1 MFINNKN
8 DIMTTYIRY
17 DAKRAASTVT
27 GDYLNFIASTLDI
40 MDQQEDFKGY
50 YLIMDNAPIHKH
62 KDIKLYVESCG
73 YGGMNLPPYSPGLS
87 PIEQL
92 WSVCKS
98 KLKREA
104 PLKEK
109 YLTLRIR
116 EACSNAAIND
126 LKDFCRYS
134 LKKFDDCLEPK
145 PV

>member
-1 MFINNKN
+1 
-8 DIMTTYIRY
+8 MTTYIRY

-73 YGGMNLPPYSPGLS
+73 YGGMHLPPYSPGLS

-92 WSVCKS
+92 WSVCKRNGGGGLGLRLHS
-98 KLKREA
+98 DLIHGYIEPCA
-104 PLKEK
+104 TFDNPV
-109 YLTLRIR
+109 LTVTSVL
-116 EACSNAAIND
+116 N
-126 LKDFCRYS
+126 
-134 LKKFDDCLEPK
+134 
-145 PV
+145 V